1 MNSFIV
7 SSFSAAVRELCAM
20 RTFARSSLSA
30 AALMVFA
37 TLLITMPVAQAVTPA
52 GTVIGNQATA
62 TYQDA
67 TGTARTSASNLV
79 QTTVSQVKSFTL
91 TANGA
96 KTAAPGQTVY
106 YPHTITN
113 TGNGT
118 DAYALNAPTTGG
130 GFTHTGLVYY
140 VDANADG
147 IPDNFSPITTTGNL
161 PAGTQFNFVVGGVVP
176 AATTAGTTGTIIVGA
191 TDTGANT
198 LTNTDTTTVANS
210 AISVTK
216 AMSVTAG
223 PSPSTAPITV
233 TLTYKN
239 TGTQAATNVALTDA
253 LPTGMTY
260 VAGSGRWSNSG
271 AIAMNDATGV
281 NDQPG
286 IDYSVTG
293 TTISA
298 TIASVGSGIS
308 GFVTF
313 QVNVNSGLAP
323 TNAGNQALTTNT
335 ASYVTTTQTVSS
347 NTNGVTYTVAT
358 SASVTATGPAPVAS
372 APQGGTINYINII
385 TNTGNATDSFDITVP
400 APGSP
405 GNNFPA
411 GTTFTLLQSDG
422 VTSLLDSNG
431 NGTPDTGPLA
441 AGASYNVILKVTL
454 PAGAT
459 GGPYAVSKTATSK
472 TDPTKT
478 AVATDTLTAISNN
491 TMDLTENTA
500 RTDSTPAGTAAA
512 GNAASTGFGPGTAT
526 VVATNAVT
534 PNALNPTTTAFRLF
548 LNNTSAIA
556 DSYGLSTSSAIPTGW
571 SVAFFN
577 DGGAGTCA
585 TLGSALTNSGPI
597 AAGANKLVCAVVT
610 VPATSS
616 GNAPA
621 VTSNFTFLAQ
631 SPVSPSSNDTIVD
644 AVQVAAIH
652 NVTLTPNGAQ
662 QTFPGGAVTYTHVL
676 KNSGNGLE
684 TVSFPSGFLTDSQVA
699 AGWTSAAYIDTNND
713 GVLQVGGPDTL
724 ISTATTLPLLANAS
738 QTLFVRVFAPASA
751 TAISPADISTLTA
764 TYNSGAATTS
774 ATDTTSVTNGLLLN
788 KTQVA
793 GTCAA
798 ALVAGPYSA
807 AAIPA
812 GVNTAPGKCVA
823 YQITATNTSS
833 GSITAVVVS
842 DTVASNTTLAAT
854 SCAAPAASGGATI
867 GGTATLEGS
876 TGTVTATIAT
886 LVPSASFQ
894 LTFCVKINP

>member
-1 MNSFIV
+1 M
-7 SSFSAAVRELCAM
+7 M
-20 RTFARSSLSA
+20 
-30 AALMVFA
+30 ALA
-37 TLLITMPVAQAVTPA
+37 TLLIAMPEARAVTPA

-113 TGNGT
+113 TGNGADT
-118 DAYALNAPTTGG
+118 YALNAPTTGG

-147 IPDNFSPITTTGNL
+147 IPDNFSPITTTGNV
-161 PAGTQFNFVVGGVVP
+161 PAGTQFNFVVAGVVP
-176 AATTAGTTGTIIVGA
+176 AATAAGTTGTIIVSA

-198 LTNTDTTTVANS
+198 VTNTDTTTVANS
-210 AISVTK
+210 AISVSK
-216 AMSVTAG
+216 SMSVTAG
-223 PSPSTAPITV
+223 PSPSAAPITV

-260 VAGSGRWSNSG
+260 VPGSGRWSTSG

-293 TTISA
+293 TTVSA
-298 TIASVGSGIS
+298 TIASVGGGIS

-347 NTNGVTYTVAT
+347 NTNSVTYTVGT
-358 SASVTATGPAPVAS
+358 SASVTATSPAAVAS
-372 APQGGTINYINII
+372 APQGGTINYTNII

-400 APGSP
+400 APGNP
-405 GNNFPA
+405 GNNFPV

-441 AGASYNVILKVTL
+441 PGASYNVILKITL

-472 TDPTKT
+472 ADPTKT

-491 TMDLTENTA
+491 TMDLTQNTA

-512 GNAASTGFGPGTAT
+512 GNAATTGFGPGTVT

-556 DSYGLSTSSAIPTGW
+556 DSYGMSTTSAIPTGW
-571 SVAFFN
+571 AVAFFN

-585 TLGSALTNSGPI
+585 TLGSALSNSGPV

-621 VTSNFTFLAQ
+621 GVSNFTFLAQ
-631 SPVSPSSNDTIVD
+631 SPTSPSSNDTIVD

-676 KNSGNGLE
+676 KNSGNGTE
-684 TVSFPSGFLTDSQVA
+684 TVTFPSGFLTDSQVA
-699 AGWTSAAYIDTNND
+699 AGWTSAAYIDTNGN
-713 GVLQVGGPDTL
+713 GVLDVGTDAL
-724 ISTATTLPLLANAS
+724 INTATTLPLLANAS

-751 TAISPADISTLTA
+751 TSISPADVSTLTA
-764 TYNSGAATTS
+764 TYNAGAATTS

-798 ALVAGPYSA
+798 ALVAGPYSM

-812 GVNTAPGKCVA
+812 GANTAPGKCVA

-842 DTVASNTTLAAT
+842 DTVAPNTTLAAT
-854 SCAAPAASGGATI
+854 SCAAPTASGSATI
-867 GGTATLEGS
+867 GGTATTEGS
-876 TGTVTATIAT
+876 TGTVTATAAT
-886 LVPSASFQ
+886 LVPGASFQ

>member
-1 MNSFIV
+1 MNSFINL
-7 SSFSAAVRELCAM
+7 SFSAALRALP
-20 RTFARSSLSA
+20 RSSLSA
-30 AALMVFA
+30 AALMVLA
-37 TLLITMPVAQAVTPA
+37 SLLIAMPAAYAITPV

-106 YPHTITN
+106 YPHSITN

-118 DAYALNAPTTGG
+118 DTYALNAATTGG

-147 IPDNFSPITTTGNL
+147 IPDNFSPITTTGNV
-161 PAGTQFNFVVGGVVP
+161 PAGTQFNFVVAGVVP
-176 AATTAGTTGTIIVGA
+176 AATAAGTTGTIIVSA

-198 LTNTDTTTVANS
+198 VTNTDTTTVANS
-210 AISVTK
+210 AINVLK
-216 AMSVTAG
+216 KLSVTAG

-233 TLTYKN
+233 TLTYNN

-260 VAGSGRWSNSG
+260 VAGSGRWSTSG

-313 QVNVNSGLAP
+313 QVNVNSGLSP

-347 NTNGVTYTVAT
+347 NTNGVIYTVAT
-358 SASVTATGPAPVAS
+358 SASVTAVGQTVAS
-372 APQGGTINYINII
+372 APQGGTINYTNII

-400 APGSP
+400 APGNP

-422 VTSLLDSNG
+422 LTSLLDSNG

-472 TDPTKT
+472 ADPTKT

-491 TMDLTENTA
+491 TMDVTENTA
-500 RTDSTPAGTAAA
+500 RTDSTPAGTAAL
-512 GNAASTGFGPGTAT
+512 GNAATTGFGAGTAT
-526 VVATNAVT
+526 AVATNAVV

-556 DSYGLSTSSAIPTGW
+556 DSYGLSTTSPIPTGW

-585 TLGSALTNSGPI
+585 SLGTALTNSGPI

-621 VTSNFTFLAQ
+621 GTSNFTFLAQ
-631 SPVSPSSNDTIVD
+631 SPVSPSSTDTIVD
-644 AVQVAAIH
+644 AVTVAAIH
-652 NVTLTPNGAQ
+652 NVSLTPNGAQ
-662 QTFPGGAVTYTHVL
+662 QTFAGGAVTYTHVL
-676 KNSGNGLE
+676 KNSGSGAE
-684 TVSFPSGFLTDSQVA
+684 TVTFPSGFLTDSQVA
-699 AGWTSAAYIDTNND
+699 AGWTSAAYIDSNGN
-713 GVLQVGGPDTL
+713 GVLDVGIDALITSASTL
-724 ISTATTLPLLANAS
+724 SLAANAS

-751 TAISPADISTLTA
+751 TSVSPADISTLTA
-764 TYNSGAATTS
+764 TYNGGAATTS

-798 ALVAGPYSA
+798 ALVAGPYST

-812 GVNTAPGKCVA
+812 GASTAPGKCVA

-842 DTVASNTTLAAT
+842 DTVAPNTTLAAT
-854 SCAAPAASGGATI
+854 SCAAPTATGGATI
-867 GGTATLEGS
+867 GGTATTEGS
-876 TGTVTATIAT
+876 TGTVTATSAT

>member
-1 MNSFIV
+1 MNSFINL
-7 SSFSAAVRELCAM
+7 SFSAALRALP
-20 RTFARSSLSA
+20 RSSLSA
-30 AALMVFA
+30 AALMVLA
-37 TLLITMPVAQAVTPA
+37 SLLIAMPAAYAITPV

-106 YPHTITN
+106 FPHSITN

-118 DAYALNAPTTGG
+118 DTYALNAATTGG

-147 IPDNFSPITTTGNL
+147 IPDNFSPITTTGNV
-161 PAGTQFNFVVGGVVP
+161 PAGTQFNFVVAGVVP
-176 AATTAGTTGTIIVGA
+176 AATAAGTTGTIIVSA

-198 LTNTDTTTVANS
+198 VTNTDTTTVANS
-210 AISVTK
+210 AINVLK
-216 AMSVTAG
+216 KMSVTAG
-223 PSPSTAPITV
+223 PSPSAAPITV
-233 TLTYKN
+233 TLTYNN

-260 VAGSGRWSNSG
+260 VAGSGRWSTSG

-313 QVNVNSGLAP
+313 QVNVNSGLSP

-347 NTNGVTYTVAT
+347 NTNGVIYTVAT
-358 SASVTATGPAPVAS
+358 SASVTAVGQTVAS
-372 APQGGTINYINII
+372 TPQGGTINYTNII

-400 APGSP
+400 APGNP

-422 VTSLLDSNG
+422 LTSLLDSNG

-472 TDPTKT
+472 ADPTKT

-491 TMDLTENTA
+491 TMDVTENTA
-500 RTDSTPAGTAAA
+500 RTDSTPAGTAAL
-512 GNAASTGFGPGTAT
+512 GNAATTGFGAGTAT
-526 VVATNAVT
+526 AIAANAVV

-556 DSYGLSTSSAIPTGW
+556 DSYGLSTTSPIPTGW

-577 DGGAGTCA
+577 DGGAGTC
-585 TLGSALTNSGPI
+585 TSLGTALTNSGPI

-621 VTSNFTFLAQ
+621 GTSNFTFLAQ
-631 SPVSPSSNDTIVD
+631 SPVSPSSTDTIVD
-644 AVQVAAIH
+644 AVTVAAIH
-652 NVTLTPNGAQ
+652 NVSLTPNGAQ
-662 QTFPGGAVTYTHVL
+662 QTFAGGAVTYTHVL
-676 KNSGNGLE
+676 KNSGSGAE
-684 TVSFPSGFLTDSQVA
+684 TVTFPSGFLTDSQVA
-699 AGWTSAAYIDTNND
+699 AGWTSAAYIDSNGN
-713 GVLQVGGPDTL
+713 GVLDVGIDALITPASTL
-724 ISTATTLPLLANAS
+724 SLAANAS

-751 TAISPADISTLTA
+751 TSVSPADISTLTA
-764 TYNSGAATTS
+764 TYNGGAATTS

-798 ALVAGPYSA
+798 ALVAGPYST

-812 GVNTAPGKCVA
+812 GANTAPGKCVA

-842 DTVASNTTLAAT
+842 DTVAPNTTLAAT
-854 SCAAPAASGGATI
+854 SCAAPTATGGATI
-867 GGTATLEGS
+867 GGTATTEGS
-876 TGTVTATIAT
+876 TGTVTATSAT

>member
-1 MNSFIV
+1 MNSF
-7 SSFSAAVRELCAM
+7 SNLSFSAALRALPC
-20 RTFARSSLSA
+20 SSLSA
-30 AALMVFA
+30 AALMVLA
-37 TLLITMPVAQAVTPA
+37 SLLIAMPAAYAITPV

-106 YPHTITN
+106 FPHSITN

-118 DAYALNAPTTGG
+118 DTYALNAATTGG

-147 IPDNFSPITTTGNL
+147 IPDNFSPITTTGNV
-161 PAGTQFNFVVGGVVP
+161 PAGTQFNFVVAGVVP
-176 AATTAGTTGTIIVGA
+176 AATAAGTTGTIIVSA

-198 LTNTDTTTVANS
+198 VTNTDTTTVANS
-210 AISVTK
+210 AINVLK
-216 AMSVTAG
+216 KMSVTAG
-223 PSPSTAPITV
+223 PSPSAAPITV
-233 TLTYKN
+233 TLTYNN

-260 VAGSGRWSNSG
+260 VAGSGRWSTSG

-313 QVNVNSGLAP
+313 QVNVNSGLSP

-347 NTNGVTYTVAT
+347 NTNGVIYTVAT
-358 SASVTATGPAPVAS
+358 SASVTAVGQTVAS
-372 APQGGTINYINII
+372 TPQGGTINYTNII

-400 APGSP
+400 APGNP

-422 VTSLLDSNG
+422 LTSLLDSNG

-472 TDPTKT
+472 ADPTKT

-491 TMDLTENTA
+491 TMDVTENTA
-500 RTDSTPAGTAAA
+500 RTDSTPAGTAAL
-512 GNAASTGFGPGTAT
+512 GNAATTGFGAGTAT
-526 VVATNAVT
+526 AIAANAVV

-556 DSYGLSTSSAIPTGW
+556 DSYGLSTTSPIPTGW

-577 DGGAGTCA
+577 DGGAGTC
-585 TLGSALTNSGPI
+585 TSLGTALTNSGPI

-621 VTSNFTFLAQ
+621 GTSNFTFLAQ
-631 SPVSPSSNDTIVD
+631 SPVSPSSTDTIVD
-644 AVQVAAIH
+644 AVTVAAIH
-652 NVTLTPNGAQ
+652 NVSLTPNGAQ
-662 QTFPGGAVTYTHVL
+662 QTFAGGAVTYTHVL
-676 KNSGNGLE
+676 KNSGSGAE
-684 TVSFPSGFLTDSQVA
+684 TVTFPSGFLTDSQVA
-699 AGWTSAAYIDTNND
+699 AGWTSAAYIDSNGN
-713 GVLQVGGPDTL
+713 GVLDVGIDALITPASTL
-724 ISTATTLPLLANAS
+724 SLAANAS

-751 TAISPADISTLTA
+751 TSVSPADISTLTA
-764 TYNSGAATTS
+764 TYNGGAATTS

-798 ALVAGPYSA
+798 ALVAGPFST

-812 GVNTAPGKCVA
+812 GANTAPGKCVA

-842 DTVASNTTLAAT
+842 DTVAPNTTLAAT
-854 SCAAPAASGGATI
+854 SCAAPTATGGATI
-867 GGTATLEGS
+867 GGTATTEGS
-876 TGTVTATIAT
+876 TGTVTATSAT